1 MTLGVRWGAG
11 GFLVLVKRS
20 RKVVPEEFVT
30 LMSWDPI
37 NFLSCLVTVAVD
49 LNCLLNCVRVS
60 LLRFLFVTV
69 CPIHLVGVGSN
80 IGCGLVL

>member
-1 MTLGVRWGAG
+1 
-11 GFLVLVKRS
+11 
-20 RKVVPEEFVT
+20 
-30 LMSWDPI
+30 MSWDPI

-69 CPIHLVGVGSN
+69 YDTFRSVILYEGGVDCVQF
-80 IGCGLVL
+80 IW